1 MILPEHEAKQLL
13 QKAQIPV
20 APTTLIDS
28 MEDARAQAR
37 EIGYPVVLKL
47 STSRFSHKT
56 DVGGVLLN
64 INDDE
69 ALHRA
74 FTELSQ
80 LRERLDPA
88 AAIIIEPMASPGV
101 ELFIGFQRHPGFGPV
116 ISLGLGGV
124 WLELVKDVAFR
135 LLPAERYDFQ
145 EMLTELKSWSKLR
158 AGFRH
163 LPAVNADKVVDL
175 IESIATFALEQPD
188 VQEMDLN
195 PVMVYPDHALVV
207 DARIAMK

>member
-1 MILPEHEAKQLL
+1 MILPEHEAKQFL

-20 APTTLIDS
+20 APTTIINS
-28 MEDARAQAR
+28 KEDAQAQAR

-56 DVGGVLLN
+56 DIGGVLLN
-64 INDDE
+64 IKDDD

-74 FTELSQ
+74 FAELTQ
-80 LRERLDPA
+80 LRERLDPE
-88 AAIIIEPMASPGV
+88 AAIIIEPMVKPGA

-124 WLELVKDVAFR
+124 WLELLKDVTFR
-135 LLPAERYDFQ
+135 LLPAERYDFR
-145 EMLTELKSWSKLR
+145 EMLTELKSWPKLR
-158 AGFRH
+158 DGFRH
-163 LPAVNADKVVDL
+163 LPPADAEQVVDL
-175 IESIATFALEQPD
+175 MESLATFALAQPE

-195 PVMVYPDHALVV
+195 PVMVYPDRALVV
-207 DARIAMK
+207 DARIFRT

>member
-20 APTTLIDS
+20 APTTIIDS
-28 MEDARAQAR
+28 MENARTQAR

-64 INDDE
+64 ITDDE
-69 ALHRA
+69 AVHQA
-74 FTELSQ
+74 FTELTQ

-88 AAIIIEPMASPGV
+88 AAIIIEPMVSPGA

-145 EMLTELKSWSKLR
+145 EMLTELKSWPKLR
-158 AGFRH
+158 DGFRH

-175 IESIATFALEQPD
+175 MESIATFALEQPD
-188 VQEMDLN
+188 TQEMDLN
-195 PVMVYPDHALVV
+195 PVMVYSEHALVV